1 MVKLETNRLIIRDYV
16 KEGER
21 LKAQYH
27 DGEMKDRFEYAINKD
42 EFLKAGETK
51 C

>member
-1 MVKLETNRLIIRDYV
+1 MAKLGFR
-16 KEGER
+16 KEAEK

-42 EFLKAGETK
+42 EALVLLKKWGT
-51 C
+51 